1 MAIKDILVQVDAG
14 RASDA
19 RVDAALAL
27 ADAWDAHLAA
37 LTLAPE
43 PYVPA
48 AVGVNIPPDVLEQQ
62 RQRAEEEANARLDRV
77 DERAGRFGR
86 PVERRHEIAAVDR
99 LPAILARHARHA
111 DLCIVGQPD
120 PEEDGVDQALLVE
133 AAFMYSGRPALIV
146 PYIGVRAVPPE
157 TVICCWDGSREA
169 ARAIN
174 DAVPFLEKARRVLV
188 TVVDPEKLGGRVGP
202 IAGADMAAHLAHH
215 GIEVEVK
222 DLESGGLDVADVI
235 LSHAADEVA
244 DMLVMGGYGH
254 SRLREIVFGGTTQ
267 HILEHMTVPVLMSH

>member
-1 MAIKDILVQVDAG
+1 MAIRDILVQVDSSRGNA
-14 RASDA
+14 A
-19 RVDAALAL
+19 RVDASIAL
-27 ADAWDAHLAA
+27 ADAFDAHLAA
-37 LTLAPE
+37 LTLVPE
-43 PYVPA
+43 PYIPA
-48 AVGVNIPPDVLEQQ
+48 AVGVNIPPEILEQQ
-62 RQRAEEEANARLDRV
+62 RQRAEEDANAILDRV
-77 DERAGRFGR
+77 DERAGKFGR

-111 DLCIVGQPD
+111 DLAIVGQPD
-120 PEEDGVDQALLVE
+120 PDEDGTDQALLVE

-146 PYIGVRAVPPE
+146 PYIGARAMPPE

-174 DAVPFLEKARRVLV
+174 DAIPLLQKARRVLV
-188 TVVDPEKLGGRVGP
+188 TVVDPDRLGGRVGP
-202 IAGADMAAHLAHH
+202 IAGADMATHLAHH

-222 DLESGGLDVADVI
+222 DLESGGLDIPDVL
-235 LSHAADEVA
+235 LSHAADEGA

-267 HILEHMTVPVLMSH
+267 HILEHMTVPVLMAH

>member
-14 RASDA
+14 RGSDS
-19 RVDAALAL
+19 RIDAALAL
-27 ADAWDAHLAA
+27 ADAWDAHLAT
-37 LTLAPE
+37 LTLVPE
-43 PYVPA
+43 PYIPA
-48 AVGVNIPPDVLEQQ
+48 AVGVNIPPEILEQQ
-62 RQRAEEEANARLDRV
+62 RQRAEEEANAILDRV
-77 DERAGRFGR
+77 DERAGGFGR
-86 PVERRHEIAAVDR
+86 PVERRHEIAAIDR
-99 LPAILARHARHA
+99 LPAILARHARHS

-146 PYIGVRAVPPE
+146 PYIGARAVPPE

-174 DAVPFLEKARRVLV
+174 DAVPFLERAKRVLV
-188 TVVDPEKLGGRVGP
+188 TVVDAEKLGGRVGP

-222 DLESGGLDVADVI
+222 DLESGGLDVADVV
-235 LSHAADEVA
+235 LSHAADEAA

-267 HILEHMTVPVLMSH
+267 HILEHMTVPVLISH